1 MTNDVIFIACNI
13 NWYQEEQNTRKYC
26 VEEKTNKQTQN
37 NTSQDKM
44 PSMFGTL
51 IKIKSQMR
59 KMRAASLRQ
68 RQIWTLLPAVEL
80 PF

>member
-37 NTSQDKM
+37 NTSQDEM
-44 PSMFGTL
+44 PSTFGTL

-59 KMRAASLRQ
+59 KMRAASLRP